1 MISLTDQKYQNK
13 SACKGQGPKE
23 ILNHL
28 TLINRHN
35 QYISSE
41 MFLKAI
47 VGLRY
52 VKDWGQM
59 RNCPVIYL
67 IAVSSPHAPG
77 MWRPDYC
84 QIRQAQKQHNMQ
96 MAFFSMTALFISE
109 TLCKITVDLQQH
121 WGLGSVHIEKI
132 CCFLKRRLVLYDAKM
147 GKHLLTLHHNLV
159 LIKEQMM

>member
-23 ILNHL
+23 MLNHL

-41 MFLKAI
+41 MFLKAA

-52 VKDWGQM
+52 ICEGL
-59 RNCPVIYL
+59 RNCPIIYL

-84 QIRQAQKQHNMQ
+84 QIRQAQKQHNMICRWH
-96 MAFFSMTALFISE
+96 FFSMTALFISE
-109 TLCKITVDLQQH
+109 TLCKITVDLQ
-121 WGLGSVHIEKI
+121 
-132 CCFLKRRLVLYDAKM
+132 
-147 GKHLLTLHHNLV
+147 
-159 LIKEQMM
+159 